1 MDFKVLKEE
10 KDTLEL
16 QFEGENHTFC
26 NLLRK
31 ELWGSD
37 QIVAAS
43 YNLKHPLLLAPT
55 FILQVKSGKPRKFL
69 LEATE
74 SLKKKTKD
82 LKAQI
87 SKLK

>member
-1 MDFKVLKEE
+1 MDFKILKEE

-16 QFEGENHTFC
+16 QFEGESHTFC

-31 ELWGSD
+31 ELWENENV
-37 QIVAAS
+37 VAAS
-43 YNLKHPLLLAPT
+43 YNLKHPLLLTPT

-69 LEATE
+69 VEAADA
-74 SLKKKTKD
+74 LKKKTKE
-82 LKAQI
+82 LKAQV